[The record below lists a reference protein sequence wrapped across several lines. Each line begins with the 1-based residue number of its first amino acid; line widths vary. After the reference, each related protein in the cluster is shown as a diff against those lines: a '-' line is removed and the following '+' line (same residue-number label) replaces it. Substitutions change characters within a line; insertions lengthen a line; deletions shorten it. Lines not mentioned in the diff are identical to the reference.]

1 MTRLTRVMDR
11 VRSGETVLIDGGTGT
26 ECERR
31 GVPVLDGAWSGGG
44 ALSHPDILREVH
56 RDYVAAG
63 AEVIIANTFSTHR
76 HALETAGVAADFVAY
91 NRRGVELAVQ
101 ARTAAGADEVVVA
114 AGISNWTWTGPHP
127 SLDELRRQTVEQAAI
142 MAAAGA
148 ELLILEMM
156 VDVERMRATLQGA
169 ATAGLPVWA
178 GLTCG
183 SGDGRPTAVGDGARL
198 RDGEPLAE
206 ALAALQGHDV
216 EVVAIMHTD
225 VALVEQGLDVVL
237 DAWTGPVAVYAHSGA
252 FVDGGWVFD
261 GVISPDEYLDHAR
274 RWSSRGVR
282 LIGGCCGT
290 GPEHVRALAS
300 LR

>member
-1 MTRLTRVMDR
+1 MTRLDRLMDR
-11 VRSGETVLIDGGTGT
+11 ARSGRTVLIDGGTGT

-31 GVPVLDGAWSGGG
+31 GVPVLDGAWSGNG
-44 ALSHPDILREVH
+44 ALSHPEVLREVH
-56 RDYVAAG
+56 ADYVAAG

-101 ARTAAGADEVVVA
+101 ARAGAGADEVVVA

-127 SLDELRRQTVEQAAI
+127 SLEQLRRQTVDQAAV

-148 ELLILEMM
+148 ELLVLEMM
-156 VDVERMRATLQGA
+156 VDVARMRATLEGA
-169 ATAGLPVWA
+169 ATAGLPVWV

-183 SGDGRPTAVGDGARL
+183 SGDGRPVAAGDGARL

-206 ALAALQGHDV
+206 ALAALEPYDV
-216 EVVAIMHTD
+216 EVVATMHTD
-225 VALVEQGLDVVL
+225 VALVDEGLDVVL
-237 DAWTGPVAVYAHSGA
+237 DAWAGPVAVYAHSGA
-252 FVDGGWVFD
+252 FVEGRWVFD
-261 GVISPDEYLDHAR
+261 GVISPDDYLARAQGWHA
-274 RWSSRGVR
+274 RGVR

-290 GPEHVRALAS
+290 GPEHVRTLAP